1 MVAHANGEQRA
12 VSSEKWKVVEK
23 LLSRMPLV
31 SVREGYLIVSEGYL
45 TGAYR
50 DVSESLSDLIQ
61 RVRGPSVRLLGPK
74 RLEE

>member
-1 MVAHANGEQRA
+1 M
-12 VSSEKWKVVEK
+12 EK